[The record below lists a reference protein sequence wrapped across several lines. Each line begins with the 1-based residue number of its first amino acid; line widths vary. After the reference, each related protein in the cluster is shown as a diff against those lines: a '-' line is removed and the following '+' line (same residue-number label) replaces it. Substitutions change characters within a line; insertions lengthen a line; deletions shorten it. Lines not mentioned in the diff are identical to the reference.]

1 MHARQTVPIAILVVL
16 ALLLAGGIGFSVRTS
31 SALTYGFRFLT
42 QDIGVWPPS
51 QQERELLRLHEL
63 VGKIALGGTV
73 SAQAYT
79 LQRDLAISRIEIS
92 RDTVRNNPALFGND
106 KQLVSQLEQSLVDYL
121 AIERGN
127 LPDAAIARRLD
138 PA

>member
-1 MHARQTVPIAILVVL
+1 MRTRQTAQIAILVVL
-16 ALLLAGGIGFSVRTS
+16 VLVLAGGIGFSVRTS

-63 VGKIALGGTV
+63 VGQIALGGTV
-73 SAQAYT
+73 SAQAYS

-92 RDTVRNNPALFGND
+92 RDTVRDNPTLFEED
-106 KQLVSQLEQSLVDYL
+106 
-121 AIERGN
+121 
-127 LPDAAIARRLD
+127 
-138 PA
+138 